1 MIKCELLTRQYAME
15 KGIIDFS
22 ADLAEGEIT
31 CILGKNG
38 SGKTTLLNM
47 ISGLNKPDKGSVS
60 FDGKDLWANDNFYHL
75 RKDLSV
81 LPTDS
86 YLYPELTIRENL
98 EYISSIKYKDK
109 HYWKKVRDTACAL
122 DMENSLASAVET
134 LSYGLNRK
142 AHLLAALLSELR
154 YIVWDEPHN
163 GIDVMS
169 NQAINELLTRCK
181 NNGASVLVTTHI
193 IEITEKIAD
202 RVIMIDRARIVKD
215 LYLKE
220 TGREKLYETF
230 LAAVGDVNS
239 PKKKHPPRMREAS

>member
-1 MIKCELLTRQYAME
+1 MIKCERLTRQFAPE
-15 KGIIDFS
+15 KGIVDFS
-22 ADLAEGEIT
+22 AELKEGEIT

-38 SGKTTLLNM
+38 SGKTTLLNI
-47 ISGLNKPDKGSVS
+47 ISGLNKPDQGSVF
-60 FDGKDLWANDNFYHL
+60 FDGKDLWANDNFYLL

-86 YLYPELTIRENL
+86 YLYPELTVKENL
-98 EYISSIKYKDK
+98 EYISSIKHRDK
-109 HYWKKVRDTACAL
+109 NYWKKLKDTVCAL
-122 DMENSLASAVET
+122 DMESALASSVET

-169 NQAINELLTRCK
+169 NQAINDLLIRCK
-181 NNGASVLVTTHI
+181 DNGSAILVTTHI

-202 RVIMIDRARIVKD
+202 RVIMIDKARIVKD
-215 LYLKE
+215 MNLKDI
-220 TGREKLYETF
+220 GRERLYDVF
-230 LAAVGDVNS
+230 LAAVG
-239 PKKKHPPRMREAS
+239 ET

>member
-1 MIKCELLTRQYAME
+1 MIKCERLTRQFAPE

-22 ADLAEGEIT
+22 ADFAEGEIT

-47 ISGLNKPDKGSVS
+47 ISGLNKPDKGSVC

-75 RKDLSV
+75 RKDLSI

-98 EYISSIKYKDK
+98 EYISSIKYGDK
-109 HYWKKVRDTACAL
+109 HHWKKINDTVCAF
-122 DMENSLASAVET
+122 DMENSLASAVEN

-142 AHLLAALLSELR
+142 AHLLAALLSERR
-154 YIVWDEPHN
+154 YIIWDEPHN

-169 NQAINELLTRCK
+169 NQAINDLLTRCK
-181 NNGASVLVTTHI
+181 NSGSTVLVTTHI

-202 RVIMIDRARIVKD
+202 RVIMIDKARIVKD
-215 LYLKE
+215 LYLKDA
-220 TGREKLYETF
+220 GREKLYDTF
-230 LAAVGDVNS
+230 LASVGGC
-239 PKKKHPPRMREAS
+239 E

>member
-1 MIKCELLTRQYAME
+1 MIQCEYLTRQFAPD

-22 ADLAEGEIT
+22 AELKDGEIT

-47 ISGLNKPDKGSVS
+47 ISGLNKPDGGSVS
-60 FDGKDLWANDNFYHL
+60 FDKKNLWADDNFYHL
-75 RKDLSV
+75 RKDISV

-86 YLYPELTIRENL
+86 YLYPELTVRENL

-109 HYWKKVRDTACAL
+109 NHWKKIKDVICAL

-169 NQAINELLTRCK
+169 NQAINNILASCK
-181 NNGASVLVTTHI
+181 NSGSVVLVTTHI

-202 RVIMIDRARIVKD
+202 RVIMIDKARIVKD
-215 LYLKE
+215 MYLKD
-220 TGREKLYETF
+220 TGREKLYDAF
-230 LAAVGDVNS
+230 LVAVGETAYSEKNTS
-239 PKKKHPPRMREAS
+239 LK